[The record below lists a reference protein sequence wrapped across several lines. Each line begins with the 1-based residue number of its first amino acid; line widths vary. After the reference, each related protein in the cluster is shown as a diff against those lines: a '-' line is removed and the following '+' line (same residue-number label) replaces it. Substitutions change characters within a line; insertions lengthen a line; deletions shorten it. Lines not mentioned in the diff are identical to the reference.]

1 MTNIIWRD
9 EPILSAPDIARIAGV
24 DASHIRH
31 EIADGHFPPPLIGTG
46 KNRRWSIR
54 QVEAW
59 LDTPGRGNRST
70 DKCPAW
76 DGRKPHKWTESAGVM
91 VCEHCGAMK
100 EVDHVDER

>member
-1 MTNIIWRD
+1 MPNINWFD

-24 DASHIRH
+24 DSSYIRH
-31 EIADGHFPPPLIGTG
+31 ELADDRFPQPLIGEG
-46 KNRRWSIR
+46 KNRRWSIN
-54 QVEAW
+54 QVQAW
-59 LDTPGRGNRST
+59 LDNPQRGNRST

-100 EVDHVDER
+100 EDDRE